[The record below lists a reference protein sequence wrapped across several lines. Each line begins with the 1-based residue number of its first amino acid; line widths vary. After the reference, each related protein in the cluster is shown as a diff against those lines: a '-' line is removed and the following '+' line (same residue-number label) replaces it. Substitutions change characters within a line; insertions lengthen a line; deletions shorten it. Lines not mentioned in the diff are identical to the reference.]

1 MPSVNTFEGAVVV
14 LGTRPEIIKLAPII
28 GKMRPEPRLIHTGQH
43 YDAQLSASFF
53 EAFALRPP
61 TTTLGVGGKSRG
73 AQIGNAIS
81 ALDEL
86 FAEISPTCVIAQGDT
101 NSTVAAAVAANA
113 REIPLIHVE
122 AGLRS
127 FDRAMPEEH
136 NRVIADHLTD
146 LCLAPTHVSRSNLVA
161 EGIDEKRI
169 SITGN
174 TVVDAVNHLLPD
186 EGARAGILAQND
198 VERERFA
205 LSTFH
210 RPENVDDPDR
220 LATILDQLR
229 LVGLPV
235 VLPVHPRT
243 RAQIDR
249 HGLDRSGGLLRLI
262 DPIGYVQFLGLLA
275 ECALAIGD
283 SGGVQEEVSVLKR
296 PMIVVRRS
304 TERPEVLDTF
314 CTLVS
319 PDEISARARDW
330 LTDLSGNLRRLGET
344 PSPYGDGHAS
354 ERSVEAIRSHLEAG

>member
-1 MPSVNTFEGAVVV
+1 MNSLDGTVVV
-14 LGTRPEIIKLAPII
+14 LGTRPEIIKLAPIVAKI
-28 GKMRPEPRLIHTGQH
+28 RPEPRLVHTGQH
-43 YDAQLSASFF
+43 YDVRLSDSFF
-53 EAFALRPP
+53 TAFGLLPP
-61 TTTLGVGGKSRG
+61 VTTLGVGGQSRG
-73 AQIGNAIS
+73 AQIGNATS

-101 NSTVAAAVAANA
+101 NSTVAAALAANA
-113 REIPLIHVE
+113 RDIPLVHVE

-136 NRVIADHLTD
+136 NRVITDHLTD
-146 LCLAPTHVSRSNLVA
+146 LCLAPTQVSRSNLLT
-161 EGIDEKRI
+161 EGIDDKRI
-169 SITGN
+169 AITGN

-186 EGARAGILAQND
+186 ESARAEILTQND

-210 RPENVDDPDR
+210 RPENVDDPER
-220 LATILDQLR
+220 LAIILDQLR
-229 LVGLPV
+229 SIDLPV
-235 VLPVHPRT
+235 LLPVHPRT

-249 HGLDRSGGLLRLI
+249 HGLDRDGGPLRLM

-275 ECALAIGD
+275 ESALAIGD

-296 PMIVVRRS
+296 PMVVVRRS

-314 CTLVS
+314 CTLAS
-319 PDEISARARDW
+319 PEKIGAVAVDW
-330 LTDLSGNLRRLGET
+330 LSNLSRNLSRLSET

-354 ERSVEAIRSHLEAG
+354 ERSVDAIRLLLESR

>member
-1 MPSVNTFEGAVVV
+1 MNTLERPVVV
-14 LGTRPEIIKLAPII
+14 LGTRPEIIKLAPIV
-28 GKMRPEPRLIHTGQH
+28 GKLRPEPRLIHTGQH

-53 EAFALRPP
+53 EAFALRLP

-73 AQIGNAIS
+73 AQIGNALH
-81 ALDEL
+81 ALDTL

-101 NSTVAAAVAANA
+101 NSTVAAALAANA

-136 NRVIADHLTD
+136 NRVITDHLTD
-146 LCLAPTHVSRSNLVA
+146 LCLAPTQVSMGNLLA
-161 EGIDEKRI
+161 EGIAENRI
-169 SITGN
+169 AITGN

-186 EGARAGILAQND
+186 EGTRAGILAQNE

-205 LSTFH
+205 LTTFH

-229 LVGLPV
+229 ALDLPV
-235 VLPVHPRT
+235 LFPVHPRT
-243 RAQIDR
+243 RAQIER
-249 HGLDRSGGLLRLI
+249 HGLDRNGGSLRLI
-262 DPIGYVQFLGLLA
+262 EPIGYVPFLGLLA
-275 ECALAIGD
+275 ESALAIGD

-319 PDEISARARDW
+319 PDDISSRAGDW
-330 LTDLSGNLRRLGET
+330 LIDLPGNLQRLADT

-354 ERSVEAIRSHLEAG
+354 ERSVEAIRTHLEAG